1 MASQRKALIIAND
14 TYEQEALR
22 DLLAP
27 AADAEALGRV
37 LGDPQIGDFAVQ
49 VVHNESAHVIQ
60 AQIEEVFSESRPDD
74 VLLLHFSGHGL
85 KSESGELFFAAA
97 NTRPNRLGSTAVS
110 ADFVQRQMRTSRSRS
125 VVLLLDCCYGGAF
138 AQGVK
143 VRAAGD
149 ANVLD
154 SFPQGK
160 TGGGRGRAVI
170 TASSAMEF
178 AFEGDQL
185 SDQRPRPSAFT
196 SALVEGLATGDA
208 DRDED
213 GWVSLNEL
221 YDYVFD
227 KVREQNPHQTPSRQ
241 VEMEGEL
248 YLAHSRRR
256 RIRPAPLPP
265 DLQAAIADPNMYTR
279 LGAISE
285 LQSRLASDNLPAAAG
300 AYEALAGLA
309 RNDIRTVAEPASAAL
324 DQAAIRPDVTELH
337 FGEHRQ
343 GSEPPHR
350 VIRLFGPP
358 IARACASRASDDWIR
373 VSETAEGLDISVDT
387 ANAGTLR
394 GTLDLQGPTGEA
406 VIAIDAELVPQ
417 QARQGT
423 TEAPSPAGEEAR
435 GEAAGVAR
443 REAEERTRQ
452 EAAETAQRQA
462 EEEARQEAA
471 ETAAQR
477 EAEEKAQQE
486 TAEAAQRQA
495 GEQARR
501 NAAEAAEREARE
513 HARQEMP
520 EAPSATPAPIRRGA
534 AFAGSGV
541 ALLASITGLIS
552 LALSYA
558 PPLQASFFF
567 AIVAYL
573 AVAGAAVAV
582 LLRVDQLTAIG
593 FLQGLC
599 WPSVAYLVADTLNL
613 TVNHAFG
620 FTGRYL
626 GGLRVNLISDL
637 LLLSAAILLMVS
649 WHLAVAGRPAEGLR
663 PLALVLLGVV
673 GLSQVAGVFV
683 WVHSSTPTYGS
694 SYVLG
699 IAALLVGLAVTWYAM
714 NLRDRALGGALVL
727 GWAITSALV
736 SLGFNN
742 WSAPG
747 LLALALVLLAVVVVL
762 AVRYI
767 RQPSDPAPSHG
778 PRSQSSR

>member
-1 MASQRKALIIAND
+1 M
-14 TYEQEALR
+14 
-22 DLLAP
+22 
-27 AADAEALGRV
+27 
-37 LGDPQIGDFAVQ
+37 
-49 VVHNESAHVIQ
+49 Q
-60 AQIEEVFSESRPDD
+60 A
-74 VLLLHFSGHGL
+74 
-85 KSESGELFFAAA
+85 
-97 NTRPNRLGSTAVS
+97 
-110 ADFVQRQMRTSRSRS
+110 SRSRS
-125 VVLLLDCCYGGAF
+125 IVLLLDCCYGGAF

-154 SFPQGK
+154 SFPRE
-160 TGGGRGRAVI
+160 TRSGGGRGRVVI

-337 FGEHRQ
+337 FGGHRQ

-350 VIRLFGPP
+350 VVRLFGPP
-358 IARACASRASDDWIR
+358 IARACAPRPSDDWIH
-373 VSETAEGLDISVDT
+373 VSETAEGLDVSVDT

-394 GTLDLQGPTGEA
+394 GTLDLKGPTGQV
-406 VIAIDAELVPQ
+406 VIAIDAELIPQ

-423 TEAPSPAGEEAR
+423 AEAPPPSGEEAR
-435 GEAAGVAR
+435 REAAD
-443 REAEERTRQ
+443 
-452 EAAETAQRQA
+452 AAQGEA
-462 EEEARQEAA
+462 EEEARQE
-471 ETAAQR
+471 
-477 EAEEKAQQE
+477 
-486 TAEAAQRQA
+486 TAEAAQQQA

-513 HARQEMP
+513 QARQEMP
-520 EAPSATPAPIRRGA
+520 EAPSAALAPIQRGA

-552 LALSYA
+552 LALSHT
-558 PPLQASFFF
+558 PPLQASLFF
-567 AIVAYL
+567 AIATYL
-573 AVAGAAVAV
+573 TAAGAAIAV
-582 LLRVDQLTAIG
+582 LLRMDRLATVG

-599 WPSVAYLVADTLNL
+599 WPAAAYLVADFLNA
-613 TVNHAFG
+613 TVNHTFG
-620 FTGRYL
+620 STGHFLVGFY
-626 GGLRVNLISDL
+626 VNLFTDVL
-637 LLLSAAILLMVS
+637 FVSAAILLVVS
-649 WHLAVAGRPAEGLR
+649 WRPAVAGRHAGGLR
-663 PLALVLLGVV
+663 PLPVVLLGVV
-673 GLSQVAGVFV
+673 GLSQVAGLFL
-683 WVHSSTPTYGS
+683 WVHSSTPIYGT

-699 IAALLVGLAVTWYAM
+699 IAALLVGLAVTWYAVS
-714 NLRDRALGGALVL
+714 LQDHALGGALVL

-736 SLGFNN
+736 SLGYNR
-742 WSAPG
+742 WLVPG
-747 LLALALVLLAVVVVL
+747 LVALVVVLLAAVVIL
-762 AVRYI
+762 AVVYI
-767 RQPSDPAPSHG
+767 RQPSAPDPGHSEL
-778 PRSQSSR
+778 